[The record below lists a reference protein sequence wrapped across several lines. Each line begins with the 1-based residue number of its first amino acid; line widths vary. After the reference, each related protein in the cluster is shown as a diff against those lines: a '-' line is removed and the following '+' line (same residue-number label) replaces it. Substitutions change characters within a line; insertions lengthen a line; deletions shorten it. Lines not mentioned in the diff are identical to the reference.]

1 MCNTNISIIFRVNK
15 HKLLNFYM
23 KPCWQKVFIRSKKFK
38 NQLTFFNTV
47 NHMTNSSLSNPCID
61 TPLNSSKFNIY
72 IHLKIKL
79 FNPKNEHK
87 KKSWLKFLFVLKNIS
102 CTAVACVIYQTL
114 VSGYQYLL
122 WFYQTSVKFT
132 VLSQELEIFTEN
144 W

>member
-1 MCNTNISIIFRVNK
+1 MAICILRNFLGLSEKILIFMFHFQNVTGKRRPHEIPSQKTLTLPRNTKEVCDILKMCNTNISIIFRLNK

-87 KKSWLKFLFVLKNIS
+87 NKS
-102 CTAVACVIYQTL
+102 
-114 VSGYQYLL
+114 
-122 WFYQTSVKFT
+122 
-132 VLSQELEIFTEN
+132 
-144 W
+144 